1 MILSK
6 DLMNPTFAD
15 LPEDQLLRINALC
28 NRFEAAWRAERRI
41 RIEEVLKD
49 SSPKD
54 LPAATRELV
63 QLEVDYRR
71 RAGETPTLAEYQ
83 TRFPT
88 LDPRWLKSLVA
99 DQPAVSEERVAT
111 QQVSSDKRSTAVR
124 QLGDYRLLERLGG
137 GGMGTVYKAVHER
150 MGRTVALKVLRPELQ
165 RDPKLMQRFD
175 REVKTA
181 ASLIHPNIVTA
192 FDAREYKGVRFLITE
207 LVDGIDLDRLVRKK
221 GVCTVDMAIDIIRQA
236 AQGLQ
241 YAHQRGV
248 IHRDIKPA
256 NLLLDRTGVVKV
268 LDMGLARLETPDE
281 KDEGLTESGLV
292 MGTAAYMAPEQARNT
307 RRADARSDIY
317 SLGCTLYFLLN
328 GRAVYSGETVID
340 TIMAHTSEPIPC
352 LGRDRSDIPPALERV
367 FVRMV
372 AKNPEERFQSAD
384 ELLTALEELTEGNP
398 PDPHEPSLQAL
409 FTTVAAVD
417 SSPRR
422 SRPPQSRKT
431 TATVITAIVV
441 VVGMALVVMLGP
453 PAPAPNP
460 QPDPGPSE
468 PPVTAGGSGTSAE
481 PRELTIVPD
490 DRAADRMNSTG
501 STPAGLRFN
510 GVNSF
515 VVIRDLLPERGASY
529 TLEAVARVRQFRT
542 SNVISWL
549 GPDWMAMYL
558 DNSGRWGLARR
569 WNSSSVL
576 VAATRP
582 SAINE
587 TTHVAGVF
595 DGETLTL
602 FVNGEKVELA
612 PVAFSLSDATGGL
625 FVGGVERDRLPP
637 DQSDRF
643 FDGSIESIRI
653 SRGVRYRRSF
663 AVSLPLT
670 VDDQTLAL
678 LPLNPSTDQI
688 TNKAQ
693 LRLPGNLRVER
704 VNVDANNP

>member
-1 MILSK
+1 
-6 DLMNPTFAD
+6 MNPTFAD

-28 NRFEAAWRAERRI
+28 NRFEAAWRTERRM

-49 SSPKD
+49 SLPKD
-54 LPAATRELV
+54 LAAATRELV
-63 QLEVDYRR
+63 QLEIDYRR

-88 LDPRWLKSLVA
+88 LDPRWLRSLVA
-99 DQPAVSEERVAT
+99 DRSVVSEQRAAT
-111 QQVSSDKRSTAVR
+111 EQVSSDKRSTAVR

-150 MGRTVALKVLRPELQ
+150 MGRTVALKVLRPDLQ

-192 FDAREYKGVRFLITE
+192 FDARDYKGVRFLITE

-241 YAHQRGV
+241 YAHRRGV

-281 KDEGLTESGLV
+281 KDDGLTESGLV

-328 GRAVYSGETVID
+328 GRAVYAGETVID
-340 TIMAHTSEPIPC
+340 TIMAHTSEPIPR
-352 LGRDRSDIPPALERV
+352 LGRERTDVPSTLEHV
-367 FVRMV
+367 FVRMI

-384 ELLTALEELTEGNP
+384 ELLAILEDLALGHP
-398 PDPHEPSLQAL
+398 SDPIGPSLQAL
-409 FTTVAAVD
+409 FTTVAAAD

-422 SRPPQSRKT
+422 SRPPLPSRRT
-431 TATVITAIVV
+431 TTLVMTAIVV
-441 VVGMALVVMLGP
+441 LIGVAMLPALRKPSPDL
-453 PAPAPNP
+453 NP
-460 QPDPGPSE
+460 QPGPGPSQPQITE
-468 PPVTAGGSGTSAE
+468 TGKETSAE
-481 PRELTIVPD
+481 PRKSTMVQN
-490 DRAADRMNSTG
+490 DRTTKRVDSTV
-501 STPAGLRFN
+501 SSATGLRFN
-510 GVNSF
+510 GANSF
-515 VVIRDLLPERGASY
+515 LVVRDLLPERGASY
-529 TLEAVARVRQFRT
+529 TLEAVVRVQQFRT
-542 SNVISWL
+542 SNLISWL
-549 GPDWMAMYL
+549 GPDWMAVYL

-576 VAATRP
+576 VAATQP
-582 SAINE
+582 VLLNE

-595 DGETLTL
+595 DGETMTM
-602 FVNGEKVELA
+602 FINGRNVELA

-625 FVGGVERDRLPP
+625 FIGGVERDRLPS

-643 FDGSIESIRI
+643 FDGWIESVRI
-653 SRGVRYRRSF
+653 SRGVRYRRTF

-670 VDDQTLAL
+670 DDDQTLAL
-678 LPLNPSTDQI
+678 LPLSPSSKQSVMPD
-688 TNKAQ
+688 
-693 LRLPGNLRVER
+693 NLLMER
-704 VNVDANNP
+704 VNVEATTP

>member
-1 MILSK
+1 
-6 DLMNPTFAD
+6 MNPTFAD

-28 NRFEAAWRAERRI
+28 NRFEAAWRTERRM
-41 RIEEVLKD
+41 RIEDVLKE

-54 LPAATRELV
+54 VAAATRELV
-63 QLEVDYRR
+63 QLEIDYRR
-71 RAGETPTLAEYQ
+71 RAGETPALADYQ

-88 LDPRWLKSLVA
+88 LDPRWLKSLIA
-99 DQPAVSEERVAT
+99 EPPAVSEQRDAT
-111 QQVSSDKRSTAVR
+111 EQVSSDKRSTAVR

-192 FDAREYKGVRFLITE
+192 FDARDYKGVRFLITE

-221 GVCTVDMAIDIIRQA
+221 GVCTVEMAIDIIRQA

-256 NLLLDRTGVVKV
+256 NLLLDRSGVVKV

-340 TIMAHTSEPIPC
+340 TIMAHTSEPIPR
-352 LGRDRSDIPPALERV
+352 LGKERSDIPSALEHL

-384 ELLTALEELTEGNP
+384 ELLTALDDLAPGHP
-398 PDPHEPSLQAL
+398 SDPHGPSLQAL

-422 SRPPQSRKT
+422 ARPSQSRKM
-431 TATVITAIVV
+431 TAVAVTAIVV
-441 VVGMALVVMLGP
+441 LIGVALVLVLRP
-453 PAPAPNP
+453 PTTDPDPRPN
-460 QPDPGPSE
+460 PGPSE
-468 PPVTAGGSGTSAE
+468 PPVTAGGSGTSDE
-481 PRELTIVPD
+481 PRESTIVRD
-490 DRAADRMNSTG
+490 DRAADRVNSTG

-510 GVNSF
+510 GANSF
-515 VVIRDLLPERGASY
+515 VAIRDLLPERGASY
-529 TLEAVARVRQFRT
+529 TLEAVVRVQQFRT

-549 GPDWMAMYL
+549 GPDWMAVYV
-558 DNSGRWGLARR
+558 DNSGRWGLARQ

-576 VAATRP
+576 VAATQP
-582 SAINE
+582 ATLNE

-602 FVNGEKVELA
+602 FINGQPVDLA
-612 PVAFSLSDATGGL
+612 PVTFSLSDATGGL
-625 FVGGVERDRLPP
+625 FIGGVERDRLPP

-643 FDGSIESIRI
+643 FDGWIESVRI

-670 VDDQTLAL
+670 ADDQTLAL
-678 LPLNPSTDQI
+678 LPLNPSR
-688 TNKAQ
+688 AQ
-693 LRLPGNLRVER
+693 SVMPDSLRMER
-704 VNVDANNP
+704 VHVDAGNP